1 MPARFPNR
9 FLVVALLAG
18 VGCARP
24 SPQAAPSPAALGAEL
39 EAQFARSAVA
49 WNSGD
54 LAGFMEDY
62 ARDSLTS
69 FMGTRAPVYG
79 WTTIRDRYAPGFQPG
94 ARRDSLRFE
103 RFAVRPLSPTLA
115 LVTARFILHRGDSVT
130 SSGPFTLVMERRPD
144 GWKILHDHTSTD
156 PR

>member
-1 MPARFPNR
+1 MPGHRSARF
-9 FLVVALLAG
+9 LLALALAATA
-18 VGCARP
+18 CSRAP
-24 SPQAAPSPAALGAEL
+24 SSQTPSPAALGAEL
-39 EAQFARSAVA
+39 EAQLQRSAVA

-54 LAGFMEDY
+54 LDRFMADY

-69 FMGTRAPVYG
+69 FMGARAPVYG
-79 WTTIRDRYAPGFQPG
+79 WQTIRDRYAPAFQPG

-115 LVTARFILHRGDSVT
+115 LVTARFNLYRGDSVT
-130 SSGPFTLVMERRPD
+130 ASGPFTLVMEHRPD
-144 GWKILHDHTSTD
+144 GWKILHDHTSPD